1 MIRKI
6 IKIVFTKNTIKALIA
21 IMILLVIGFIVD
33 PLMDKYLINTIYWP
47 IITGAI
53 VMIIEKAE
61 TTDKADVQSKII
73 NDKLDKIISY
83 YTSKEEIINQAKQ
96 NKELYDLN
104 LIDFNEYELNRLE
117 LKNRLKESND

>member
-1 MIRKI
+1 MRKI
-6 IKIVFTKNTIKALIA
+6 SKIVFTKNTRNALIA
-21 IMILLVIGFIVD
+21 IVILLIIGFIAD
-33 PLMDKYLINTIYWP
+33 PWMDKYLINTIYWP

-117 LKNRLKESND
+117 LKNRLKESNN

>member
-1 MIRKI
+1 MKRKI
-6 IKIVFTKNTIKALIA
+6 IKIVFTKNTINALIA

-61 TTDKADVQSKII
+61 TTDKTDVQSKII
-73 NDKLDKIISY
+73 NNKLDKIISY
-83 YTSKEEIINQAKQ
+83 YTSKEEIINQARQ

-104 LIDFNEYELNRLE
+104 LIDFDEYELKRLE